1 MPVAVKTPAV
11 PISLV
16 PAPPGA
22 RWSFIE
28 QDEGLVGRAKLDERT
43 VGFVLL
49 GPQTLRQSLVKE
61 LS

>member
-1 MPVAVKTPAV
+1 V